1 MYIYPSFLTLNSLII
16 HQGAG
21 WHQEQVPRFQPIL
34 EPHRMEVNAPLK
46 LVWKLVAAL
55 PEECRAV
62 LAAVDATHLTS
73 AGTYTPV
80 TVLLTPQVS
89 GVAKWG
95 K

>member
-1 MYIYPSFLTLNSLII
+1 MSMNWKTLSISFLILTFDL
-16 HQGAG
+16 QGAG
-21 WHQEQVPRFQPIL
+21 WHQEQVPRFQPVL

-62 LAAVDATHLTS
+62 LAAVDATHFTP
-73 AGTYTPV
+73 AGSYTPV

-89 GVAKWG
+89 ALL
-95 K
+95 